1 VSEYEPAVP
10 EEASADGGTNNVL
23 SGAAGNVVQAR
34 DIHGGVHFHAAS
46 TAPPVPRQ
54 LPPDVPLFTGRG
66 VYLAAL
72 DALFP
77 QGTETEA
84 RALTLAVIDGTAGM
98 GKSTLIRHWAHQHL
112 DRFPDGQ
119 LWVDLRGFDPS
130 GEPTSAELAVRG
142 FLGAL
147 GVSPDL
153 VPAGLDAQAGMYRSL
168 VAGRRM
174 LVVLDNARDTQQV
187 IPLLPGGRN
196 CTALVTSRRHLAG
209 LVTAH
214 GARRVQIDAFSQP
227 EAREFLT
234 CCLGAGRLD
243 AEPDATA
250 ALLEFCGGLP
260 LALSVM
266 AARAAEH
273 PGFPLSAL
281 AGELEESAARLDAV
295 DSGEISG
302 NLQAVLSWSF
312 DALDPQAA
320 TMLRL
325 LGIAPGPDI
334 SLSAAASLA
343 ALAAS
348 RARAVLRDLE
358 NASFI
363 QQYVPDRY
371 RMHNLIRLYA
381 AERALR
387 DQSQDDRDAALRRLT
402 SFYLST
408 AYSADRL
415 LVPHR
420 QSIELV
426 QPSTGIISHRL
437 ADRTAALGWFD
448 AEHPCLL
455 AAQDLCVS
463 KDWHEETWQLAWAL
477 NSFHNFRGNRRDQ
490 IATWQASLPATEQ
503 LGRSDVQTLVLRT
516 LGNAC
521 GRTGRYIEAA
531 DYLNQAVAVA
541 EQSGDIAEEAHS
553 HRALAR
559 TSVLQGNHQ
568 QGLLH
573 ASHAFRVYQIL
584 EKPAWEAE
592 ALNEMGLCQAHIGD
606 LSQARAS
613 CEASLALAEQQGD
626 REGVG
631 YALDNLAYIAMQ
643 GSQHAEAVSWH
654 ERASALWDEL
664 DHRYNQAV
672 NLDGLGRAHVA
683 LGHRDEARR
692 AWEQA
697 LALYEAQ
704 QRFADVER
712 IRQQLDMLSGLPEAA
727 N

>member
-1 VSEYEPAVP
+1 
-10 EEASADGGTNNVL
+10 
-23 SGAAGNVVQAR
+23 
-34 DIHGGVHFHAAS
+34 
-46 TAPPVPRQ
+46 
-54 LPPDVPLFTGRG
+54 
-66 VYLAAL
+66 
-72 DALFP
+72 
-77 QGTETEA
+77 
-84 RALTLAVIDGTAGM
+84 M
-98 GKSTLIRHWAHQHL
+98 
-112 DRFPDGQ
+112 
-119 LWVDLRGFDPS
+119 
-130 GEPTSAELAVRG
+130 SAELAVRG

-147 GVSPDL
+147 GVPPDL
-153 VPAGLDAQAGMYRSL
+153 VPADLNAQAGMYRSL

-187 IPLLPGGRN
+187 IPLLPGGGN

-214 GARRVQIDAFSQP
+214 GARRVRMNVFPQP
-227 EAREFLT
+227 EAREFLAR
-234 CCLGAGRLD
+234 CLGADRLD

-273 PGFPLSAL
+273 PGFPLSVL
-281 AGELEESAARLDAV
+281 TGELEESAARLDAL

-302 NLQAVLSWSF
+302 NLQAVLSWSY

-320 TMLRL
+320 TMLGV
-325 LGIAPGPDI
+325 LGLAPGPDI
-334 SLSAAASLA
+334 SLPAAASLA
-343 ALAAS
+343 ALPVS
-348 RARAVLRDLE
+348 RARVVLRDLE

-363 QQYVPDRY
+363 LQHVPNRY
-371 RMHNLIRLYA
+371 RMHDLIRLYA

-387 DQSQDDRDAALRRLT
+387 DQSQDDRDAALRRVT

-408 AYSADRL
+408 AHAGDRL

-420 QSIELV
+420 QPIDLV
-426 QPSTGIISHRL
+426 QPPIGTVSHRL
-437 ADRTAALGWFD
+437 ADRTAALAWFD

-455 AAQDLCVS
+455 AAQDLAVT

-477 NSFHNFRGNRRDQ
+477 NSFYNFRGNRRDQ
-490 IATWQASLPATEQ
+490 ITTWQASLPATEQ
-503 LGRSDVQTLVLRT
+503 LGRPDVQALVLRT

-521 GRTGRYIEAA
+521 GRTGRYSEAA

-541 EQSGDIAEEAHS
+541 EQGGYIVEEAHS

-573 ASHAFRVYQIL
+573 ASQAFRLYQIL
-584 EKPAWEAE
+584 GNPAWEAE
-592 ALNEMGLCQAHIGD
+592 ALHEMGLCQAHLGD

-613 CEASLALAEQQGD
+613 CEASLVLAEQQGD
-626 REGVG
+626 REGAG

-643 GSQHAEAVSWH
+643 SSQHAEAVSCY
-654 ERASALWDEL
+654 ERAFALWIEL
-664 DHRYNQAV
+664 DHRYNQAGS
-672 NLDGLGRAHVA
+672 LDGLARAHVA
-683 LGHRDEARR
+683 VGYRDEARR

-712 IRQQLDMLSGLPEAA
+712 IRQQLDMLSGLPGTE